1 MVRFATVPAVPP
13 DPLKELST
21 VPSLRTRV
29 PDLENRENPHR
40 QAEQH

>member
-1 MVRFATVPAVPP
+1 MVRFAWFGGLRS
-13 DPLKELST
+13 LKELST

-29 PDLENRENPHR
+29 PDLENGENPHR